1 MRQMRR
7 FLSLPLFMAVASWP
21 GSLFALDCAAL
32 TDTGIPFAVTSEIVT
47 RRTGE
52 ASTTRTQ
59 QTQVFRKADEV
70 TIFTVDSPAIYL
82 RTRGASSL
90 FPVDAFYSTEPAD
103 PRKWTYSIG
112 PTVHLTRGQPVS
124 YSADMKS
131 ADGRLRMAARMT
143 LELLEAGTLDL
154 SGCRFNVLKYR
165 RTLEGLADRHP
176 VSNSE
181 ELTFAPA
188 LRTTLASIL
197 RTGDIEV
204 VTTSTTISLDFKHME

>member
-1 MRQMRR
+1 MRR
-7 FLSLPLFMAVASWP
+7 FVLLPILMAIASWP
-21 GSLFALDCAAL
+21 GSLFALDCTAL

-59 QTQVFRKADEV
+59 QTQVFRKAGEV
-70 TIFTVDSPAIYL
+70 TIYTVDSPALYL
-82 RTRGASSL
+82 RTRGANSL
-90 FPVDAFYSTEPAD
+90 FPVDAFYSTEPKD

-112 PTVHLTRGQPVS
+112 PTVQLTRGQPVS
-124 YSADMKS
+124 YSANMKGT
-131 ADGRLRMAARMT
+131 DGKLLMAARMT
-143 LELLEAGTLDL
+143 LELLESGTLEL
-154 SGCRFNVLKYR
+154 SGCRFEVLRYR

-181 ELTFAPA
+181 ELWLAPA
-188 LRTTLASIL
+188 LRITLASIL

-204 VTTSTTISLDFKHME
+204 ASTPMAISLDFKHIE

>member
-1 MRQMRR
+1 MRR
-7 FLSLPLFMAVASWP
+7 FVLLPILMAIASWP
-21 GSLFALDCAAL
+21 GSLFALDCTAL

-52 ASTTRTQ
+52 ASTTRTM
-59 QTQVFRKADEV
+59 QTQVFRKAGEV

-82 RTRGASSL
+82 RTRGANSL
-90 FPVDAFYSTEPAD
+90 FPVDAFYSTEPND

-112 PTVHLTRGQPVS
+112 PTVHLKRGQPVS
-124 YSADMKS
+124 YSADMKGT
-131 ADGRLRMAARMT
+131 DGKLRMAARMT
-143 LELLEAGTLDL
+143 LELLESGTLEL
-154 SGCRFNVLKYR
+154 SGCRFEVLRYR

-181 ELTFAPA
+181 ELWFAPA
-188 LRTTLASIL
+188 LRITLASIL

-204 VTTSTTISLDFKHME
+204 ASTPTAISLDFKHIE

>member
-1 MRQMRR
+1 MRR
-7 FLSLPLFMAVASWP
+7 FVLLPILMTIASWP

-70 TIFTVDSPAIYL
+70 TIYTVDSPALYL
-82 RTRGASSL
+82 RTPGANSL

-112 PTVHLTRGQPVS
+112 PSVHLTRGQPVS

-131 ADGRLRMAARMT
+131 ADGKIRMAARMT
-143 LELLEAGTLDL
+143 LEILESGSLEL
-154 SGCRFNVLKYR
+154 SGCRFEVLKYR

-188 LRTTLASIL
+188 LRIALASML
-197 RTGDIEV
+197 RIGDIEV
-204 VTTSTTISLDFKHME
+204 ASTPTAISLDFKYIE

>member
-1 MRQMRR
+1 MRR
-7 FLSLPLFMAVASWP
+7 FVLLPILMAIASWP

-32 TDTGIPFAVTSEIVT
+32 TDTGIPFAITSEVTT
-47 RRTGE
+47 RRAGE
-52 ASTTRTQ
+52 APTTRLQ
-59 QTQVFRKADEV
+59 QMQVLRRGGEV
-70 TIFTVDSPAIYL
+70 TIYTVDSPVLYL

-90 FPVDAFYSTEPAD
+90 FPVEALYSTEPND
-103 PRKWTYSIG
+103 PRKWTYSIE

-131 ADGRLRMAARMT
+131 ADGRPRMAARMT
-143 LELLEAGTLDL
+143 LEVLEAGTLDL
-154 SGCRFNVLKYR
+154 SGCRFRVLKYR

-181 ELTFAPA
+181 EITFAPA
-188 LRTTLASIL
+188 LRITLASML

-204 VTTSTTISLDFKHME
+204 VSTPTAISLDFKYIE